1 MFVVS
6 HGAQGAKSR
15 MNLINC
21 PDQYIPYSFFD
32 EMYAQRKQPE
42 FGPVPSPWCFEI
54 QDWSFMHADNRDLV
68 PLDFAD
74 PGADDRDWVTIHTPS
89 VWQQVGYGNA
99 AYLQYDREI
108 AEKQSKQGFIR
119 RKIEAISSEYKDDHV
134 GVYRSWVD
142 IPHHYSERSVYL
154 VLEGVCGRFELYLNG
169 TRIAESG
176 PVFSPK
182 KILLPKGLS
191 SGPNLITLLVY
202 RFEFVSGGIGSFR
215 DGTFGFSGIFRSIKI
230 VADSLIEIRAVTCRT
245 KWGGSEPGA
254 EAYLGVRAQL
264 FNHTDIPVPVKIE
277 YKLIKVL
284 DEYDIYNLPEI
295 RIRETNHCEVTID
308 PGETI
313 TTDSQLLARGVL
325 PWSHS
330 SPHLYDLVMIL
341 TDAASRIICVQKKRI
356 GFRTVEEADGQVL
369 INDVPIT
376 IRATRYF
383 SFDPQYGLSV
393 PCERM
398 LQDVILMKQAHIN
411 AVLMPHFP
419 TDARFFDLCDRYGL
433 YVICPLDRTDIR
445 AFAESFQTH
454 PCVIVWSVKLH
465 SREANRL
472 EEIHQS
478 IEGNSASDLIYH
490 LFSDT
495 GEVSDFDPFD
505 PRAGFLFGEWQDLCL
520 DRQFHRAQSLKREIK
535 TTDGFALKSKET
547 RERDF
552 RYIHQA
558 DLSEGRKG
566 KEVAIAQGMVDAF
579 REKHPEYED
588 VRSRCETVRI
598 MVPEQ
603 SDSSPIIVNTDLHGP
618 TGDLDLEWSLIW
630 GVDEICAGIENVGAL
645 PPGAEKKI
653 SLGFLPEI
661 PPGTD
666 PSDPSETDGVDVG
679 EVISKKLSLN
689 MRVYLTHPIPWAPE
703 GYRESSGQF
712 VLIEESSA
720 RKASAEEK
728 TEQPVSVQE
737 DASGIHVT
745 CHDVQA
751 VISKEHGGI
760 TRLSVGETVLL
771 DDRSEPFFDRAAT
784 NAERYYAPNRVRPHI
799 FSRKRDWREIRKKIR
814 LKKLEKSEENGNCC
828 IRARY
833 ACIATKGPISV
844 EYRFSPDGKLIVKI
858 DAHFRVK
865 PLRYGIH
872 LHIPKEADLFR
883 WYGYGPGGLY
893 AQEKWSPL
901 LGLYQSHS
909 GDLFHHYARP
919 AENGA
924 HKGTRVLEIIASDDI
939 CLRIRREGEPGFS
952 FTASPYRP
960 EDIDDCRHDE
970 QLPNPDGAEL
980 FLDFEY
986 EDLKFGRVEARQRPG
1001 AYHNQDS
1008 FVFEIVR
1015 SR

>member
-1 MFVVS
+1 M
-6 HGAQGAKSR
+6 K
-15 MNLINC
+15 LINC

-54 QDWSFMHADNRDLV
+54 QNWSFMHADNRDLV

-74 PGADDRDWVTIHTPS
+74 LEADDRDWETIRVPS
-89 VWQQVGYGNA
+89 VWQQGGYGSA
-99 AYLQYDREI
+99 TYLQYDREI
-108 AEKQSKQGFIR
+108 AEKQSKHGFIK
-119 RKIEAISSEYKDDHV
+119 RKIEAITSEYKDDDV

-142 IPHHYSERSVYL
+142 IPLQYSERSVYL

-169 TRIAESG
+169 ERIVESG

-182 KILLPKGLS
+182 KILLSKGLS
-191 SGPNLITLLVY
+191 CGSNLITLLVF
-202 RFEFVSGGIGSFR
+202 RFESVSGGIGSFV

-230 VADSLIEIRAVTCRT
+230 VADSLVEIRTVSVRT
-245 KWGGSEPGA
+245 KWGGSEPGT
-254 EAYLGVRAQL
+254 EAYLDVRAQL
-264 FNHTDIPVPVKIE
+264 FNQTDIPVPVKIE
-277 YKLIKVL
+277 YKLIKAL

-295 RIRETNHCEVTID
+295 RVRETKPCEMTIEAGD
-308 PGETI
+308 SV

-325 PWSHS
+325 PWSHAT
-330 SPHLYDLVMIL
+330 PYLYDLVMIIK
-341 TDAASRIICVQKKRI
+341 DAASRVISVQKRRI
-356 GFRTVEEADGQVL
+356 GFRTVKETDGQVL
-369 INDVPIT
+369 INDIPVM

-393 PCERM
+393 PSERM

-419 TDARFFDLCDRYGL
+419 TDSQFFDLCDRYGL

-454 PCVIVWSVKLH
+454 PCVIVWSIKLH

-472 EEIHQS
+472 EKIYQS

-520 DRQFHRAQSLKREIK
+520 DRQFHRAQAVERETI
-535 TTDGFALKSKET
+535 TTDEFALNSKGV

-558 DLSEGRKG
+558 DLAEARKG

-588 VRSRCETVRI
+588 IRRRCETVRI
-598 MVPEQ
+598 MASEQ
-603 SDSSPIIVNTDLHGP
+603 SASNPVIVNTDLHGP
-618 TGDLDLEWSLIW
+618 TGDLELEWSLIW
-630 GVDEICAGIENVGAL
+630 GVDEMCSGIENVGTL
-645 PPGAEKKI
+645 PPGAEKEI
-653 SLGFLPEI
+653 SLGFIPEI
-661 PPGTD
+661 PP
-666 PSDPSETDGVDVG
+666 ETDVTRSSGTEGVNADP
-679 EVISKKLSLN
+679 VISKKLILN
-689 MRVYLTHPIPWAPE
+689 ARVCLSHPLSWAPE

-712 VLIEESSA
+712 VLIDDPPA
-720 RKASAEEK
+720 RKVEVAEK
-728 TEQPVSVQE
+728 MEQTVSVQE

-745 CHDVQA
+745 YHEIQA
-751 VISKEHGGI
+751 DISKEHGGI
-760 TRLSVGETVLL
+760 TRLSVGDTVLIR
-771 DDRSEPFFDRAAT
+771 DRSEPFFYRAAT
-784 NAERYYAPNRVRPHI
+784 NAERYYAPNLVRPCF
-799 FSRKRDWREIRKKIR
+799 FSRKRHWRGIQNKIR
-814 LKKLEKSEENGNCC
+814 LKKLEKSEENGCC
-828 IRARY
+828 CVRARY

-844 EYRFSPDGKLIVKI
+844 EYHFFPDGKLIIKT
-858 DAHFRVK
+858 DACFRVK
-865 PLRYGIH
+865 PPRFGLHLR
-872 LHIPKEADLFR
+872 IPKEADLIR

-901 LGLYQSHS
+901 LGLYKSHS

-919 AENGA
+919 SENGA
-924 HKGTRVLEIIASDDI
+924 HKGSRFLEIIASDDI
-939 CLRIRREGEPGFS
+939 RLRIQRQDQPEFS
-952 FTASPYRP
+952 FTASPYHP

-970 QLPNPDGAEL
+970 QLPIPDGAEL
-980 FLDFEY
+980 FLDLEY
-986 EDLKFGRVEARQRPG
+986 EDLKLGRAEARQRPS
-1001 AYHNQDS
+1001 AHRFQDA
-1008 FVFEIVR
+1008 FVFEVVR
-1015 SR
+1015 NGGA